1 MSLDFY
7 AGLLIGVLLMAVS
20 SIAWGIFACKLID
33 EYEADIAH
41 HDQAWQQ
48 QCANIVLWNYVR
60 RFKRGE

>member
-1 MSLDFY
+1 MSFNFY
-7 AGLLIGVLLMAVS
+7 DGLLIGLLLTTVAN
-20 SIAWGIFACKLID
+20 IAWGNFACKLID
-33 EYEADIAH
+33 EYEADIER